1 MATIKICIMAG
12 GAGTRFWPLS
22 TEDRPKQFI
31 DILHTGRTMLQ
42 MTWDRA
48 IDICTPNDIYVLT
61 HEKYRH
67 IISEQLNE
75 IAPSN
80 ILCEPARK
88 NTAAAIAFAMT
99 QLAYNEEDFV
109 MVLLSADHVIGNPQ
123 RFTDTIKKVC
133 QEAISHKNHLYT
145 LGIIPDKAHTGYGYL
160 ELGGEDEEI
169 QKVSCFKEKPDLKTA
184 ESYFNSGQY
193 LWNAGIFVWHIQA
206 IRSSFKTYAPEI
218 LQVFENIA
226 PGDQIGIKK
235 AFDLVIDESIDY
247 AIMEKSD
254 SIYTIK
260 CDFKWDDLGTYSALY
275 KLSEKDNNNNV
286 VHAQNLVLNDCA
298 HSFIRMPDNMSAI
311 IRGLDGFVVCYDNNQ
326 LLIYPLNAE
335 QELKSDLKKLKS

>member
-1 MATIKICIMAG
+1 MVNIKICIMAG

-22 TEDRPKQFI
+22 TEDQPKQFI
-31 DILHTGRTMLQ
+31 DILHTGKTMLQ

-48 IDICTPNDIYVLT
+48 IDICSPKDIYVLT

-75 IAPSN
+75 IPPLN
-80 ILCEPARK
+80 VLCEPARK

-99 QLAYNEEDFV
+99 QLAFDDDDFV
-109 MVLLSADHVIGNPQ
+109 MVLLSADHVIGDAQ
-123 RFTDTIKKVC
+123 RFTDTIKRVC
-133 QEAISHKNHLYT
+133 LEANSHKNHLYT

-160 ELGGEDEEI
+160 ELGGKDEEI
-169 QKVSCFKEKPDLKTA
+169 QKVACFKEKPDLQTA
-184 ESYFNSGQY
+184 ESYLNSGKF

-206 IRSSFKTYAPEI
+206 IRSAFKTFAPDI

-226 PGDQIGIKK
+226 PSDHIGIKN
-235 AFDLVIDESIDY
+235 AFDVVIDESIDY

-275 KLSEKDNNNNV
+275 KLSEKDINNNV
-286 VHAQNLVLNDCA
+286 THAEKLVLNEC
-298 HSFIRMPDNMSAI
+298 SNSVIRLPDNVSAI
-311 IRGLDGFVVCYDNNQ
+311 IRGLEGYVVCYDNNQ
-326 LLIYPLNAE
+326 LLIYPLDAE
-335 QELKSDLKKLKS
+335 QELKSDLKKLNS